1 MKASKVLYAE
11 ISSVLAKSSFANT
24 ILYPYNP
31 KLSKF
36 LWLPHYVYTKFCL
49 SQISNQF
56 PDFKASEFSDV
67 SIRIYHEIYQ
77 AVHKSN
83 RGDLLKLLT
92 PPKAEMIRL
101 AQKSNKK
108 LPFELYEKILR
119 SKLVY
124 VRVSSN
130 SNENSAIVNFAHITM
145 KMDFLTEAGEE
156 KTQFNVFERRF
167 DNKLKEAWRVGFID
181 DS

>member
-1 MKASKVLYAE
+1 
-11 ISSVLAKSSFANT
+11 
-24 ILYPYNP
+24 
-31 KLSKF
+31 
-36 LWLPHYVYTKFCL
+36 
-49 SQISNQF
+49 
-56 PDFKASEFSDV
+56 
-67 SIRIYHEIYQ
+67 
-77 AVHKSN
+77 
-83 RGDLLKLLT
+83 
-92 PPKAEMIRL
+92 MIRL